1 MSVKLTL
8 IHLHSKFIF
17 MFYNIFV
24 KKNNRGTPCGTPPL
38 LSYFDFQIVINH
50 YSLITI
56 H

>member
-8 IHLHSKFIF
+8 IYIHSKFIF

-24 KKNNRGTPCGTPPL
+24 KNRGTPCGTPPL
-38 LSYFDFQIVINH
+38 LSYFDFQ
-50 YSLITI
+50 LFTI